1 MNASHTDSESRRAR
15 LARWLPAALCLGIA
29 VTQIALTQLAGL
41 SPWLGGGFGMFAS
54 LDSPMNRGLTITGL
68 DENGDRVRIMA
79 TFSGEGHGVRHRWHV
94 FRYAGPPAS
103 KAPWTFFY
111 PKFQGPGGV
120 LGV

>member
-15 LARWLPAALCLGIA
+15 LARWLPAALCLGLA

-79 TFSGEGHGVRHRWHV
+79 TFSGEGAERG
-94 FRYAGPPAS
+94 F
-103 KAPWTFFY
+103 
-111 PKFQGPGGV
+111 GPGYWNDIMFSSATGPI
-120 LGV
+120 LRARSRK